1 MYMFVFILPSV
12 KWDTNLDK
20 NASFIIS
27 KCNIVWAF
35 KHSHAPNSFET
46 IVKGALQAVC
56 IGLPNAHSTFG
67 NDRNYIQFTY
77 THQKSDELV
86 LATLKT
92 VKLSTLPFLT
102 VTIHHLTDTQ
112 KKQDCYMCIYKAEHT
127 ILWASQNDWQFWVKT
142 NTRDVLS
149 MSLKCLNTS
158 FILKCTKKNQSLL

>member
-86 LATLKT
+86 F
-92 VKLSTLPFLT
+92 SH
-102 VTIHHLTDTQ
+102 I
-112 KKQDCYMCIYKAEHT
+112 EN
-127 ILWASQNDWQFWVKT
+127 SQVI
-142 NTRDVLS
+142 
-149 MSLKCLNTS
+149 NTS
-158 FILKCTKKNQSLL
+158 IFNSNHPSSYLHAEETRLLHVYI